1 MSVKLSSMLGNALTR
16 ALEVPSQSRVQAP
29 TAPTPAV
36 TPASTPAVSIPG
48 STDAFETVSKAQKEW
63 ESKFAEVVQ
72 AIAPELEQLAP
83 LETKSL
89 KNLANSVNE
98 SRNVVAGDQ
107 HDKGKWSSST
117 PVLQQ
122 SEDSNCGA
130 AAAAML
136 TKSKGGKEGVSGKE
150 LMDDLGSRYGTKDG
164 TTPKEM
170 AKMLANEG
178 IAVKGSS
185 TTADKTSLESTLK
198 SGGKAVAMVDSNEIS
213 SKGGAQAPGKAHWV
227 VIDGMDDQGRFMVKD
242 PGSASSYFV
251 KGEELNKAID
261 TGRNTHQSGGV
272 LLLENEQAPETV
284 PVAEQ
289 EAEQKAEAL
298 GDTPGTGSMASR
310 FGRESS

>member
-1 MSVKLSSMLGNALTR
+1 MSVKLSSMLGSALSR
-16 ALEVPSQSRVQAP
+16 ALELPSQSRVQAP
-29 TAPTPAV
+29 AAPTSPS
-36 TPASTPAVSIPG
+36 TPASTPAPFVPG
-48 STDAFETVSKAQKEW
+48 SSDVFEQVSKVQKEW

-83 LETKSL
+83 VEAKSL

-107 HDKGKWSSST
+107 VEKGKWSSAT

-122 SEDSNCGA
+122 TEDDNCGA

-136 TKSKGGKEGVSGKE
+136 TKAKGGKEAVSGTQ
-150 LMDDLGSRYGTKDG
+150 LMDELGSRYGTKNG
-164 TTPKEM
+164 TTPKQM
-170 AKMLANEG
+170 ASMLANEG
-178 IAVKGSS
+178 IAVKGS
-185 TTADKTSLESTLK
+185 TTAVDKTALEGTLK

-213 SKGGAQAPGKAHWV
+213 TKGSAKAPGKAHWV

-261 TGRNTHQSGGV
+261 TGRNAHQSGGV
-272 LLLENEQAPETV
+272 LLLENAQTPAPE
-284 PVAEQ
+284 PVAAE
-289 EAEQKAEAL
+289 EAEKTAEAL
-298 GDTPGTGSMASR
+298 GNTPGGGSMAWR